1 MNCAA
6 VEVVVKVKPRA
17 FVPAGCPAHAAL
29 ESEALHVKV
38 YDTQ

>member
-6 VEVVVKVKPRA
+6 VDVVVKVKPRA
-17 FVPAGCPAHAAL
+17 FVRSGCPAQAGL